1 MGKFKSLVFKCIG
14 KENTDKI
21 KHMISLI
28 YYRRFKEYKNKKKIL
43 HLLTPTHGNMGD
55 QAIAYATEKYL
66 KENFREYEILE
77 FYRDDIYK
85 YAETIKKLLNKD
97 DLIFLIG
104 GGNMGNL
111 YIAEEKSRRFVIEKF
126 LENKIISMTQT
137 ISFTR
142 DNEGKQE
149 LNKTKEIYNNH
160 KDLTIIAREKYSFEI
175 MKNEFIN
182 CKIIENPDVVLYLS
196 DSFSDNIANRKNI
209 MTCLRSDKESI
220 LGNQKQLFLDN
231 LKSRYDN
238 VFEYDTVINRY
249 VDRSTR
255 IEELND
261 MFSKFSTSKVVITDR
276 LHGMVFCAITKTP
289 CIVTKSLDNKVIGTY
304 EWIKDLNYI
313 RLVDN
318 LNFDEVEILM
328 KELMNLKEKSKIN
341 LKEKYFDKLR
351 AKIIERV

>member
-1 MGKFKSLVFKCIG
+1 MGKFKLLAAKCIG
-14 KENTDKI
+14 KNNTNKI
-21 KHMISLI
+21 KRIISLF
-28 YYRRFKEYKNKKKIL
+28 YYRRFKQYKNKKKIV

-55 QAIAYATEKYL
+55 QAIAYATERYL
-66 KENFREYEILE
+66 KENFKEYEILE

-111 YIAEEKSRRFVIEKF
+111 YIAEEKSRRFVIEEF
-126 LENKIISMTQT
+126 SENRIISMTQT
-137 ISFTR
+137 ISFTK

-149 LNKTKEIYNNH
+149 LKKTKEIYNNH

-175 MKNEFIN
+175 MKNEFVN
-182 CKIIENPDVVLYLS
+182 CKIIENPDIVLYLS
-196 DSFSDNIANRKNI
+196 DSFTDSITNRKNI
-209 MTCLRSDKESI
+209 MTCLRSDKESV
-220 LGNQKQLFLDN
+220 LGSQKQLFLDK
-231 LKSRYDN
+231 LKSKYSDI
-238 VFEYDTVINRY
+238 FEYDTVINRH
-249 VDRSTR
+249 VDKSTR

-261 MFSKFSTSKVVITDR
+261 MFNKFSTSKVVITDR

-318 LNFDEVEILM
+318 LNFDKVEVLIN
-328 KELMNLKEKSKIN
+328 ELMDLKVKSHIN
-341 LKEKYFDKLR
+341 LREKYFDKLR
-351 AKIIERV
+351 TKIIE